1 MSTTA
6 PTPAPTAGLP
16 LVVVG
21 AGPIGLAAAAHAQ
34 ARGLPTVVYEAGSVV
49 GASVLGWGHVRLFS
63 PWRELVDPAARALLR
78 AAGWEEPDPDAC
90 PTGAAWVEQYLAPL
104 AAALT
109 ATGSVEIR
117 PGHRVVGVSR
127 EGRDRLVDPGRAAA
141 PFTLLLETPSGRVRA
156 RAAAVL
162 DASGTWTTPSPL
174 GGDGIPAIGETEH
187 AARIHY
193 GIPDLADP
201 AVAARYA
208 GRTVAVLGRGASAQH
223 VLVGLASLVGTGTRA
238 VWLLRRGSSE
248 GAFGGGAADELAERG
263 ALGLRARDAVAAG
276 AVEMVTSFRAV
287 EVTEVGTGAGADAGT
302 TGAAGHDGRLAL
314 LGDGG
319 RRVGGIDEVVVVTG
333 YRPDL
338 SFLGEVRLDLD
349 PVLSAPARLAP
360 LVDPNLHSCGTVP
373 PHGAAELAQPEEG
386 LYLLGAK
393 SYGRAPSFL
402 ALTGFEQARS
412 VVAAVAGDAEA
423 AARVELVLPE
433 WGVCGGSGAFDPVP
447 TVQPLPDLGQG
458 WVIEATS
465 SASSSCCSVS
475 SPRST

>member
-6 PTPAPTAGLP
+6 PTPELP
-16 LVVVG
+16 LVVIG

-63 PWRELVDPAARALLR
+63 SWRELVDPAARALLR
-78 AAGWEEPDPDAC
+78 AAGWEEPDPDTY
-90 PTGAAWVEQYLAPL
+90 PTGDAWVEQYLAPL

-109 ATGSVEIR
+109 ATGTVEIR

-141 PFTLLLETPSGRVRA
+141 FTLLLETPSGRVRA

-174 GGDGIPAIGETEH
+174 GGDGLPAIGEVEH

-193 GIPDLADP
+193 GIPDLGDP

-223 VLVGLASLVGTGTRA
+223 VLVGLASLAGTGTRA

-248 GAFGGGAADELAERG
+248 GAFGGGDADELAERG

-276 AVEMVTSFRAV
+276 AVEVVTSFRAV
-287 EVTEVGTGAGADAGT
+287 EVIDDVADGGTE
-302 TGAAGHDGRLAL
+302 GAAGHDGRLAL

-373 PHGAAELAQPEEG
+373 PHGAAELAHPESDV
-386 LYLLGAK
+386 YLLGAK

-433 WGVCGGSGAFDPVP
+433 SGVCGGSGSFDAVP
-447 TVQPLPDLGQG
+447 AAPAVQPLPALGQG